1 MMCNLFYQLNDFF
14 ETVIFEAYDPSE
26 INNSEEAFWA
36 IYLLRR
42 IKTSSPSEAFYLY
55 ISVKALKNV
64 SNMGIKRRALQ
75 STFWMCYLE
84 RDPLCSSSLTVS
96 CSFREEFPPG
106 QFVNMK
112 RTTASRLWGYVRT
125 GLHVASHRAAW
136 IHMCVCVC
144 DGPVLQT
151 LTFP

>member
-1 MMCNLFYQLNDFF
+1 MCNLFYQLNDFF

-75 STFWMCYLE
+75 STF
-84 RDPLCSSSLTVS
+84 
-96 CSFREEFPPG
+96 
-106 QFVNMK
+106 
-112 RTTASRLWGYVRT
+112 
-125 GLHVASHRAAW
+125 
-136 IHMCVCVC
+136 
-144 DGPVLQT
+144 
-151 LTFP
+151 